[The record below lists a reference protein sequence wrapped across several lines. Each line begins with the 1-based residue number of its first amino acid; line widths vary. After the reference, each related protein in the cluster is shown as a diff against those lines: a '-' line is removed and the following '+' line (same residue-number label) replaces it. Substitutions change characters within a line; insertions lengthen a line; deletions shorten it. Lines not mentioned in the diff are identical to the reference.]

1 MRGIDAKTPIPH
13 NNHMTAILPPPLK
26 PGDTIGI
33 MAPSSYVDAA
43 DLDAGKTL
51 LESLGYKVL
60 IHPQSH
66 ARFNQSAGTNA
77 EKRDAFHDLLKSNDI
92 NAIMFA
98 AGGNRSLH
106 WANDVDSDIITAH
119 AKPIIGFSDATA
131 LLNILSARTDLVTYH
146 GPSLRWLVKN
156 AANKA
161 DTAQCFDILGGG
173 KTITLDGAHIVR
185 AGDATGRLIGGN
197 ASLFQYLL
205 NDVDLNGAILFLED
219 WNIETSRLDL
229 LFRALH
235 RAGAFDKI
243 NGLILGTFD
252 NLQDT
257 GRPFGFTLEDI
268 IEEHTSRTNFPIL
281 MNAPFGHGER
291 LITLPIGAS
300 ATLDGTILTL
310 A

>member
-1 MRGIDAKTPIPH
+1 M
-13 NNHMTAILPPPLK
+13 AIIPPPIK
-26 PGDTIGI
+26 PGDTIGV
-33 MAPSSYVDAA
+33 MAPSSYI
-43 DLDAGKTL
+43 DAGDLGAGKAV
-51 LESLGYKVL
+51 LENLGYKVF

-66 ARFNQSAGTNA
+66 ARLNQSAGTNA
-77 EKRDAFHDLLKSNDI
+77 EKRDAFHDLLRSNDI
-92 NAIMFA
+92 NAIMLA

-106 WANDVDSDIITAH
+106 WANDIDIKIVKEN
-119 AKPIIGFSDATA
+119 AKPVIGFSDATA
-131 LLNILSARTDLVTYH
+131 LLNILTARTDLVTYH
-146 GPSLRWLVKN
+146 GPSLRWLAKN

-161 DTAQCFDILGGG
+161 DTAQCFDVLGGN
-173 KTITLDGAHIVR
+173 KTITLDGAREARTAKV
-185 AGDATGRLIGGN
+185 TGHLVGGN

-205 NDVDLNGAILFLED
+205 NDVDLNGALLFLED

-235 RAGAFDKI
+235 RAGVFDKI

-257 GRPFGFTLEDI
+257 GRPFGFTLNDI
-268 IEEHTSRTNFPIL
+268 IAEHTAGTSFPIV

-291 LITLPIGAS
+291 LITLPIGQT
-300 ATLDGTILTL
+300 ATLNGTSLTL

>member
-1 MRGIDAKTPIPH
+1 M
-13 NNHMTAILPPPLK
+13 AIIPPPLK
-26 PGDTIGI
+26 AGDTIGI

-43 DLDAGKTL
+43 DLDAGKATL
-51 LESLGYKVL
+51 EAMDYKVV

-66 ARFNQSAGTNA
+66 ARLNQSAGTNA
-77 EKRDAFHDLLKSNDI
+77 EKRDAFHDLLRSSDI

-106 WANDVDSDIITAH
+106 WANDIDSEIVKAH
-119 AKPIIGFSDATA
+119 AKPVIGFSDATA
-131 LLNILSARTDLVTYH
+131 LLNILSARTGLVTYH
-146 GPSLRWLVKN
+146 GPSVRWLGKN

-161 DTAQCFDILGGG
+161 DTTQCLDILGGG
-173 KTITLDGAHIVR
+173 KTITLDGATLPR
-185 AGDATGRLIGGN
+185 TGKATGRLVGGN

-205 NDVDLNGAILFLED
+205 NDLDLDGAILFLED

-229 LFRALH
+229 LFYALR
-235 RAGAFDKI
+235 RAGVFDKI

-268 IEEHTSRTNFPIL
+268 IKEHTAGTDFPIL
-281 MNAPFGHGER
+281 MNAPFGHGAR
-291 LITLPIGAS
+291 LITLPIGQT
-300 ATLDGTILTL
+300 ATLDGTSLTL

>member
-1 MRGIDAKTPIPH
+1 
-13 NNHMTAILPPPLK
+13 MTAILPPPMK
-26 PGDTIGI
+26 TGDTIGV

-43 DLDAGKTL
+43 DLDAGKAV
-51 LESLGYKVL
+51 LETMGYKVV

-66 ARFNQSAGTNA
+66 ARLNQSAGTNA
-77 EKRDAFHDLLKSNDI
+77 EKRDAFHDLLRSNDI

-98 AGGNRSLH
+98 AGGNRALH
-106 WANDVDSDIITAH
+106 WANDVDSDIVKAH
-119 AKPIIGFSDATA
+119 AKPVIGFSDATA
-131 LLNILSARTDLVTYH
+131 PLNILSARTGLVTYH
-146 GPSLRWLVKN
+146 GPSLRWLAKN

-161 DTAQCFDILGGG
+161 DKTQCLDILGGG
-173 KTITLDGAHIVR
+173 KTIPLDDATVAR
-185 AGDATGRLIGGN
+185 AGKATGRLAGGN

-205 NDVDLNGAILFLED
+205 NDVNLANAILFLED

-229 LFRALH
+229 LFCTLR
-235 RAGAFDKI
+235 RAGVFDKI
-243 NGLILGTFD
+243 NSLILGTFD

-268 IEEHTSRTNFPIL
+268 IQEHTAGTDFPII